1 LFEVRLEAG
10 ARLAAGRLIPP
21 PASPAGNSRNASG
34 AENAPPRARPYA
46 NLPSGKAWRRWHDLR
61 ATTRQHTYLIVP
73 IASGDDF
80 NPLLLV
86 RFLFAARLSGKLQY
100 GRPLTRNEACQQHD
114 AAIREFQRIM
124 MHVLLV
130 FVDLPEASHA

>member
-1 LFEVRLEAG
+1 LFEVRLGAG
-10 ARLAAGRLIPP
+10 ARLAAGRLIPRQQ
-21 PASPAGNSRNASG
+21 GSREAQKRVRG
-34 AENAPPRARPYA
+34 GECPTPARPYA

-61 ATTRQHTYLIVP
+61 ATTRQHTYLIVA

-80 NPLLLV
+80 NPFLLV

-130 FVDLPEASHA
+130 FVDLPEASHP